1 MKKAQFVLI
10 EATSTLNE
18 TKNVSFSVRIVPLH
32 QGARPADAAHDARG
46 LIVTPK
52 WRPYATHGP
61 HSIIT
66 ISERRPQPA
75 QLALDGQL
83 TLASGE
89 ANFTPVD

>member
-1 MKKAQFVLI
+1 M
-10 EATSTLNE
+10 NE

-46 LIVTPK
+46 LILTPDLRS
-52 WRPYATHGP
+52 RPTQRARTAVR
-61 HSIIT
+61 
-66 ISERRPQPA
+66 ISDGRPQPT
-75 QLALDGQL
+75 QLALDVQL